1 MKQSKS
7 SENILE
13 LPSSEESSPSR
24 GSGSKIEI
32 SELFTENPFGK
43 KKKSKFKGKY
53 GTIIEEDFAREIA
66 SADVT
71 GGFRKLK
78 NQEKTLLEQQQASKL
93 NYFIGPTDDS
103 VFNTALEGNATG
115 QSENGSKLWQ

>member
-1 MKQSKS
+1 MAGHDDQSLTNLKSILSETVVPKSAVLDESGSRRMRMMQSKS

-13 LPSSEESSPSR
+13 LPSSEEGSPSR

-32 SELFTENPFGK
+32 SELFTENPFGRK
-43 KKKSKFKGKY
+43 KNSRIKGKY
-53 GTIIEEDFAREIA
+53 ATIIEEDFAREIA

-78 NQEKTLLEQQQASKL
+78 K
-93 NYFIGPTDDS
+93 
-103 VFNTALEGNATG
+103 
-115 QSENGSKLWQ
+115 

>member
-1 MKQSKS
+1 MQSKS

-24 GSGSKIEI
+24 CSSTKIEI

-43 KKKSKFKGKY
+43 KKMSKVKRKY
-53 GTIIEEDFAREIA
+53 ATIIEEDFAREIA

-78 NQEKTLLEQQQASKL
+78 IKEQ
-93 NYFIGPTDDS
+93 N
-103 VFNTALEGNATG
+103 
-115 QSENGSKLWQ
+115 